1 MVSSFKEGYMKV
13 DGYKIHYLRY
23 GDKGP
28 KLVLIH
34 SMGMDAH
41 GFDMFSD
48 EVKDEYQILA
58 LDILGHGDSSIP
70 ETLVSIP
77 DHAEL
82 MRRCYRQ
89 LDFVPNIIIGHS
101 VGGMMGMVLAA
112 EHPEELEGL
121 VLVDI
126 APRESRGPR
135 PSRPP
140 PPEYF
145 KDENEARRYFRQR
158 YTGFVD
164 EAVANRIKNALTT
177 DEEGRLVLK
186 PIGDAIR
193 PSLDVNLWPYAER
206 IEIPT
211 VLIKGGESTSI
222 TDERIERLRRHIP
235 GFQAVTVEGATH
247 MVPQDKP
254 KEFKQQVINFI
265 ESISH

>member
-1 MVSSFKEGYMKV
+1 MDSSFEEGYMKV
-13 DGYKIHYLRY
+13 DGYEIHYLRF
-23 GDKGP
+23 GEKGT

-41 GFDMFSD
+41 GFDMFS
-48 EVKDEYQILA
+48 EAVKDEYQILA

-70 ETLVSIP
+70 EILVGIP
-77 DHAEL
+77 DHSEL
-82 MRRCYRQ
+82 MRSCYRQ
-89 LDFVPNIIIGHS
+89 LDFFPNVLIGHS

-135 PSRPP
+135 PRRPP

-145 KDENEARRYFRQR
+145 KDEKEVRRYFRQR
-158 YTGFVD
+158 YTGFVE
-164 EAVANRIKNALTT
+164 EALENRIKNALTV
-177 DEEGRLVLK
+177 DKEGRLVLK

-193 PSLDVNLWPYAER
+193 PSLDVNLWSYAER

-211 VLIKGGESTSI
+211 LLIKGGESTSI
-222 TDERIERLRRHIP
+222 TGERIERLRRHIP
-235 GFQAVTVEGATH
+235 GFQAVTVGGATH

-254 KEFKQQVINFI
+254 EEFKRQVINFI
-265 ESISH
+265 EGISQ